1 MCGDQRLGP
10 IDLPRYFPL
19 STEVATYY
27 RFGDLCPYEFLAK
40 YSVNVSDPTA
50 FFIFPGANG
59 FANSTNQTP
68 IVGIATLEKG
78 RKIDRFGDPNGTFL
92 SPLGTPYIERA
103 LPPKNLFAPENS
115 SFPYNY
121 HVYQVLEPITVA
133 LGPITGW
140 FEQPGLGTQFVL
152 QGNDTV
158 ASLVGSNKLK
168 ILEKREYDEAAD
180 FAADYLPTP
189 PQ

>member
-1 MCGDQRLGP
+1 M
-10 IDLPRYFPL
+10 
-19 STEVATYY
+19 
-27 RFGDLCPYEFLAK
+27 
-40 YSVNVSDPTA
+40 
-50 FFIFPGANG
+50 
-59 FANSTNQTP
+59 
-68 IVGIATLEKG
+68 
-78 RKIDRFGDPNGTFL
+78 
-92 SPLGTPYIERA
+92 
-103 LPPKNLFAPENS
+103 
-115 SFPYNY
+115 
-121 HVYQVLEPITVA
+121 YQVLEPITVA